1 MRKFLLILL
10 VLIAGMA
17 ALGIYNDYSVQARG
31 NGPLYNPAIPVLRT
45 PDARFEALTDF
56 PYAPHYLNIED
67 PDLGTLRVHYLDEGP
82 VDGRANPEVI
92 LLLHGQATWS
102 YSFRKMIPLL
112 TAAGYRVIA
121 PDLVGFGRSDKPAD
135 WEAHSFAKQVAW
147 LDQTLEALEIHNS
160 TGFLFDW
167 GGYFAL
173 RLAAE
178 KPELFARLVL
188 CTTTLPRANSAFGA
202 LWVAGWRRYIYTPE
216 VFPVSG
222 MVNDMTAHGID
233 ALAIQGL
240 DAPYPD
246 ETYKGG
252 PRRMPMMIPAT
263 PLHPTAA
270 PNRAAWK
277 KLASWTKP
285 TVVLIAQSMSEQG
298 FKPQEF
304 YDQLPGTSGQA
315 HRTFPD
321 TGFFIIEEIPEE
333 LARETIAFIQANPAP
348 AGT

>member
-1 MRKFLLILL
+1 MRKALLGLIA
-10 VLIAGMA
+10 LIAGMA
-17 ALGIYNDYSVQARG
+17 GLGLYNDWSVQARG
-31 NGPLYNPAIPVLRT
+31 NGPAYNPAIPVLRT
-45 PDARFEALTDF
+45 PDARFAALTDF
-56 PYAPHYLNIED
+56 PYAPHYLEIQD
-67 PDLGTLRVHYLDEGP
+67 PELGALRVHYLDEGP
-82 VDGRANPEVI
+82 ADGHANADVI
-92 LLLHGQATWS
+92 VLLHGQATWS
-102 YSFRKMIPLL
+102 YSFRKMIPVL

-121 PDLVGFGRSDKPAD
+121 PDLVGFGRSDKPAN
-135 WEAHSFAKQVAW
+135 WEAHSFAKHVTW
-147 LDQTLEALEIHNS
+147 LDQTLTALGVRNS

-178 KPELFARLVL
+178 RPELFARLVL
-188 CTTTLPRANSAFGA
+188 CTTTLPRASSVSGA

-216 VFPVSG
+216 IFPISG

-233 ALAIQGL
+233 AITARGL

-263 PLHPTAA
+263 PLHPAAA
-270 PNRAAWK
+270 PNRAAWQ
-277 KLASWTKP
+277 KLAGWNKP
-285 TVVLIAQSMSEQG
+285 ALVLIAESMAERG

-304 YDQLPGTSGQA
+304 YDQLPGTRGQA

-321 TGFFIIEEIPEE
+321 TNFFIIEEIPEE
-333 LARETIAFIQANPAP
+333 LAKQTIAFIQATSARPM
-348 AGT
+348 